1 MAQNALGSEKNLK
14 PSTLPPLRQAKGHGK
29 NKTKSLTK
37 IQPGGQRLLGAIVD
51 AGISYSCF
59 WTLTHHPLWAAQSQV
74 SVEMANT
81 TKTSRGLRRR
91 DQTHHGK
98 VQAKVRLMRS
108 MLRNQRTSLQEL
120 YSHEGYLSKLNQ
132 ELIKAILDTEESMAL
147 NVREMLQQQSVL
159 RNIIEILEYSNKKRV
174 QQLRS
179 ELQEWREE
187 EESKTNSLQWEVEKL
202 NSEIQK
208 ASEEVN
214 FLSTYMDHEYPIR
227 LVQISNHKRQV
238 QQAKDSQQD
247 ELDNLR
253 EMRETV
259 LAFFSNIIQE
269 KKRRI
274 LKSLVVN
281 TQKPHENRLLLK
293 TRDSRRLQRCMS
305 WFRELIAQ
313 LKEEIPILL
322 SEVEQMSADVWSPRE
337 AVFKDVLLQ
346 RPKVHPR
353 HGC

>member
-1 MAQNALGSEKNLK
+1 MAQKRTLSKTQFSGQKFQVPGSEKNSK
-14 PSTLPPLRQAKGHGK
+14 PSTLPPLRQAKGHSK
-29 NKTKSLTK
+29 SKTKSLTK
-37 IQPGGQRLLGAIVD
+37 IQPV
-51 AGISYSCF
+51 
-59 WTLTHHPLWAAQSQV
+59 AQSQV

-132 ELIKAILDTEESMAL
+132 ELIQAILDTEESMAL
-147 NVREMLQQQSVL
+147 NVREMLQQQNVL
-159 RNIIEILEYSNKKRV
+159 RNIIDILEYSNKKRV

-187 EESKTNSLQWEVEKL
+187 EETKTNSLQWEVEKL

-269 KKRRI
+269 KKKRI

-293 TRDSRRLQRCMS
+293 TRDSRRLQRCMV
-305 WFRELIAQ
+305 WFRE
-313 LKEEIPILL
+313 
-322 SEVEQMSADVWSPRE
+322 
-337 AVFKDVLLQ
+337 
-346 RPKVHPR
+346 VHPR